1 MTEEKEMEKSDK
13 WVKGVLI
20 VVALLLVIMGM
31 IQADKAPSDAREIQT
46 EAASGRGNT

>member
-1 MTEEKEMEKSDK
+1 MLTDDDGPLAGRDASLQG
-13 WVKGVLI
+13 WHC
-20 VVALLLVIMGM
+20 VIMGM